1 MIGRWRKGKQGS
13 PAQTATRAETKRAE
27 KKATQSG
34 SRVEDLQRRSPLA
47 RQLLSF
53 NLLALTIPTLGLLY
67 LGDYGRS
74 FSEIERDAT
83 SDTVEI
89 IAATVAQRIQHDARV
104 HSDEHETSEEIISEE
119 LLSRLISV
127 AALHRSTLYVYVL
140 DPYREVEPKML
151 LRFPSI
157 AVCGRLICSGF
168 P

>member
-1 MIGRWRKGKQGS
+1 MGGGAKASREVLHKL
-13 PAQTATRAETKRAE
+13 PTRAETKRAE

-140 DPYREVEPKML
+140 DPYREVETQDAFTL
-151 LRFPSI
+151 SIHSRLRAAYMFGIP
-157 AVCGRLICSGF
+157 